1 VSQLQTLGHVRAP
14 FTQLLVLLVSVITA
28 VAEPP
33 HIPTTNEV
41 ARYERE
47 QPVFHSTLIA
57 RDRGDALLALL
68 DGGRSV
74 DRWMKNG
81 FPPGVVCVLPVPPRL
96 WIAIALTN
104 GTIYRIGLSHDG
116 GLLYVPEGLYEVSE
130 ATSDQVFKWMA
141 EIEADLRKEVISAPK
156 PCAYKVGTVDDGGTL
171 SGIARIFYGDTSK
184 WKKIY
189 EANRSVL
196 KNPDIITGTE
206 TLTIPKL

>member
-1 VSQLQTLGHVRAP
+1 
-14 FTQLLVLLVSVITA
+14 
-28 VAEPP
+28 
-33 HIPTTNEV
+33 
-41 ARYERE
+41 
-47 QPVFHSTLIA
+47 
-57 RDRGDALLALL
+57 
-68 DGGRSV
+68 
-74 DRWMKNG
+74 
-81 FPPGVVCVLPVPPRL
+81 LPVPPRL

-104 GTIYRIGLSHDG
+104 GTTYRIGLSHDG
-116 GLLYVPEGLYEVSE
+116 GLLYLPEGLYEVSE